1 MHEVNFGLPIS
12 YRVALYP
19 WLVYNRRVSSE
30 PEHAPASKLVTTAE
44 MRALEQAAVDA
55 GASWPSLME
64 QAGWGV
70 AQIAMQWLGGVA
82 GARVLV
88 LVGPGNNGGDGLVVA
103 RHLCDAGAD
112 VTLYLWRRDTQAAA
126 NGQLCRERGIPEYA
140 ASSDPARTELRR
152 LLAASDLVVDALLG
166 AGISRAVEGAP
177 AEIVDAVNTFDQE
190 PTTKNQS
197 PGVVRYSSL
206 VLRHSS
212 LVVLAV
218 DLPTGVHS
226 DTGQV
231 LGAALRADL
240 TVATGLIKRGL
251 LQYPGR
257 TYAGEIRAVEI
268 GLPSAQLEA
277 VMSERINAAWA
288 CERLPRRPDDA
299 HKGTFGKVLVVAGS
313 LQYPGAAGLA
323 SAGAARIGA
332 GLVTLAIGRSGLGG
346 PGRLPEITLQ
356 LLPEAD
362 WNALG
367 EGAADEALK
376 HLDGYQ
382 ALLVGPGIGR
392 EEPTRLFLERLLGLD
407 SPRHRGHI
415 GFRIGAS
422 AEKPAEKQ
430 RPDLPPTV
438 VDADALTLLS
448 QIESWWERLPR
459 GRCVLT
465 PHPGEMK
472 RLLAAEELD
481 ADHVQVAAAAAK
493 KWGQVVVLKGATTVV
508 ADMEGRSM
516 VNDGGNAALATA
528 GTGDVL
534 AGAISGLL
542 AQGLAPFDA
551 ATLGVYL
558 HSAAGRIVREDLGDM
573 GAIASD
579 LLPRLPL
586 AIKALKG

>member
-1 MHEVNFGLPIS
+1 
-12 YRVALYP
+12 
-19 WLVYNRRVSSE
+19 
-30 PEHAPASKLVTTAE
+30 

-55 GASWPSLME
+55 GATWSGLME

-70 AQIAMQWLGGVA
+70 AQIAMQQLGDAA
-82 GARVLV
+82 GKRVLI

-103 RHLCDAGAD
+103 RHLHDAGAG
-112 VTLYLWRRDTQAAA
+112 VTLYLWRRDTQADA
-126 NGQLCRERGIPEYA
+126 NGQRCRERGIAEYTLSA
-140 ASSDPARTELRR
+140 DPKRAELRR
-152 LLAASDLVVDALLG
+152 LLAEADLVVDALLG
-166 AGISRAVEGAP
+166 AGISRAVEGEP
-177 AEIVDAVNTFDQE
+177 AEIVERVNQE
-190 PTTKNQS
+190 PRAKNQEA
-197 PGVVRYSSL
+197 VVPVLGSRFL
-206 VLRHSS
+206 VL
-212 LVVLAV
+212 AI
-218 DLPTGVHS
+218 DLPTGIHS

-231 LGAALRADL
+231 LGMALRADL

-251 LQYPGR
+251 LYYPGR
-257 TYAGEIRAVEI
+257 KYAGEIRIVEI
-268 GLPSAQLEA
+268 GLPSAHLEA
-277 VMSERINAAWA
+277 IMSERINAARA
-288 CERLPRRPDDA
+288 RDLLPRRPDDG

-313 LQYPGAAGLA
+313 LQFPGAAGLS

-392 EEPTRLFLERLLGLD
+392 EEQTKLFLERLLGLD

-415 GFRIGAS
+415 GFRIGVS
-422 AEKPAEKQ
+422 AEKPTEKQ
-430 RPDLPPTV
+430 RPELPPTV
-438 VDADALTLLS
+438 IDADALTLLS

-472 RLLAAEELD
+472 RLVASEELD
-481 ADHVQVAAAAAK
+481 ADSVKLAEGAAK
-493 KWGQVVVLKGATTVV
+493 KWGQVLVLKGATTVV
-508 ADMEGRSM
+508 ADLEGRSM

-534 AGAISGLL
+534 AGAIAGLL
-542 AQGLAPFDA
+542 AQGLTPFDA

-558 HSAAGRIVREDLGDM
+558 HSAAGRIVRDDLGDM

>member
-1 MHEVNFGLPIS
+1 MG
-12 YRVALYP
+12 
-19 WLVYNRRVSSE
+19 
-30 PEHAPASKLVTTAE
+30 T
-44 MRALEQAAVDA
+44 
-55 GASWPSLME
+55 
-64 QAGWGV
+64 
-70 AQIAMQWLGGVA
+70 
-82 GARVLV
+82 
-88 LVGPGNNGGDGLVVA
+88 
-103 RHLCDAGAD
+103 
-112 VTLYLWRRDTQAAA
+112 
-126 NGQLCRERGIPEYA
+126 
-140 ASSDPARTELRR
+140 
-152 LLAASDLVVDALLG
+152 
-166 AGISRAVEGAP
+166 
-177 AEIVDAVNTFDQE
+177 
-190 PTTKNQS
+190 
-197 PGVVRYSSL
+197 
-206 VLRHSS
+206 
-212 LVVLAV
+212 
-218 DLPTGVHS
+218 
-226 DTGQV
+226 
-231 LGAALRADL
+231 ALRANL

-257 TYAGEIRAVEI
+257 IYAGEIRTVEI
-268 GLPSAQLEA
+268 GLLPAHLEA
-277 VMSERINAAWA
+277 IMSERINAARA
-288 CERLPRRPDDA
+288 RELLPRRPDDA

-323 SAGAARIGA
+323 SAGAARVGA

-415 GFRIGAS
+415 GFRVGAS
-422 AEKPAEKQ
+422 AEKPAEVHS
-430 RPDLPPTV
+430 RPELPPTV
-438 VDADALTLLS
+438 IDADALTLLS

-481 ADHVQVAAAAAK
+481 ADSVKLAESAAR

-508 ADMEGRSM
+508 ADLEGRSM

-534 AGAISGLL
+534 AGAIAGLL
-542 AQGLAPFDA
+542 AQGLPPFDA
-551 ATLGVYL
+551 AALGVYL
-558 HSAAGRIVREDLGDM
+558 HSSAGRILREDLGDM
-573 GAIASD
+573 GTLASD
-579 LLPRLPL
+579 LLPRLPK
-586 AIKALKG
+586 AIQALKG

>member
-1 MHEVNFGLPIS
+1 
-12 YRVALYP
+12 VA
-19 WLVYNRRVSSE
+19 RE
-30 PEHAPASKLVTTAE
+30 HEHAPAAKLVSTAE

-55 GASWPSLME
+55 GATWAGLME
-64 QAGWGV
+64 HAGWGV
-70 AQIAMQWLGGVA
+70 AQAAMQILGDAA
-82 GARVLV
+82 GKRVLV

-103 RHLCDAGAD
+103 RHLRDAGAD
-112 VTLYLWRRDTQAAA
+112 VTLYLWRRETQADA
-126 NGQLCRERGIPEYA
+126 NGQRCRERGIFEQA
-140 ASSDPARTELRR
+140 APADPTRADLRR
-152 LLAASDLVVDALLG
+152 LLAESALVVDALLG
-166 AGISRAVEGAP
+166 AGISRAVEGEL
-177 AEIVDAVNTFDQE
+177 AEIIETVNDERRTMEKQV
-190 PTTKNQS
+190 S
-197 PGVVRYSSL
+197 VARSSF
-206 VLRHSS
+206 H
-212 LVVLAV
+212 VLAV

-231 LGAALRADL
+231 MGAALRADL

-257 TYAGEIRAVEI
+257 TYAGEIRVAEI
-268 GLPSAQLEA
+268 GLPPAHLEA
-277 VMSERINAAWA
+277 IMSERIDAARA
-288 CERLPRRPDDA
+288 RALLPRRPNDA

-313 LQYPGAAGLA
+313 LQYPGAAGLSTA
-323 SAGAARIGA
+323 SAARIGA
-332 GLVTLAIGRSGLGG
+332 GLVTLATGRSGLGG

-382 ALLVGPGIGR
+382 ALLIGPGIGR
-392 EEPTRLFLERLLGLD
+392 EEQTRLFLERLLGLD

-415 GFRIGAS
+415 GFRIGTS
-422 AEKPAEKQ
+422 AEKPAERS
-430 RPDLPPTV
+430 RPELPPV
-438 VDADALTLLS
+438 VIDADALTLLS
-448 QIESWWERLPR
+448 QIESWWERLPH

-472 RLLAAEELD
+472 RLLASEELD
-481 ADHVQVAAAAAK
+481 ADSVKLAEDSAK
-493 KWGQVVVLKGATTVV
+493 KWGQVVVLKGATTVI
-508 ADMEGRSM
+508 ASPDGRSM

-534 AGAISGLL
+534 AGAITGLL

-558 HSAAGRIVREDLGDM
+558 HSAAGRILREDLGDM
-573 GAIASD
+573 GTLASD
-579 LLPRLPL
+579 LLPRLPM
-586 AIKALKG
+586 AIKVLKSEQ

>member
-1 MHEVNFGLPIS
+1 
-12 YRVALYP
+12 
-19 WLVYNRRVSSE
+19 
-30 PEHAPASKLVTTAE
+30 

-55 GASWPSLME
+55 GATWPGLIE

-70 AQIAMQWLGGVA
+70 AQAAMQLLGDAA
-82 GARVLV
+82 GKRVLV

-112 VTLYLWRRDTQAAA
+112 VTLYLWRRETQEDA
-126 NGQLCRERGIPEYA
+126 NGQRCRERGIQEYA
-140 ASSDPARTELRR
+140 VLADPTRADLRR
-152 LLAASDLVVDALLG
+152 LLAASDMVVDALLG
-166 AGISRAVEGAP
+166 AGISRAVEGEL
-177 AEIVDAVNTFDQE
+177 AEIVDAVNHRLQTIDD
-190 PTTKNQS
+190 
-197 PGVVRYSSL
+197 RRLDSSQRL
-206 VLRHSS
+206 SGTVHRPSSIVLSI
-212 LVVLAV
+212 
-218 DLPTGVHS
+218 DLPTGIHS
-226 DTGQV
+226 DTGA
-231 LGAALRADL
+231 LMGAALRADL

-257 TYAGEIRAVEI
+257 IYAGEIRVVEI
-268 GLPSAQLEA
+268 GLPPAHLEA
-277 VMSERINAAWA
+277 IMSKRIDAARA
-288 CERLPRRPDDA
+288 RELLPRRPDDA

-323 SAGAARIGA
+323 TASAARVGA

-376 HLDGYQ
+376 HLAGYQ

-407 SPRHRGHI
+407 SARQREHI
-415 GFRIGAS
+415 GFRVGAS
-422 AEKPAEKQ
+422 AEKPAEMRS
-430 RPDLPPTV
+430 RPELPPTV
-438 VDADALTLLS
+438 IDADALTLLS

-472 RLLAAEELD
+472 RLLATEELD
-481 ADHVQVAAAAAK
+481 ADSVKLAEGAAK

-508 ADMEGRSM
+508 ANLEGRSM

-534 AGAISGLL
+534 AGAIAGLL

-558 HSAAGRIVREDLGDM
+558 HSAAGRILREDLGDM
-573 GAIASD
+573 GTIASD
-579 LLPRLPL
+579 LLPRLPQ
-586 AIKALKG
+586 AIKALKSDQ

>member
-1 MHEVNFGLPIS
+1 M
-12 YRVALYP
+12 
-19 WLVYNRRVSSE
+19 
-30 PEHAPASKLVTTAE
+30 PARKLVTTAQ

-55 GASWPSLME
+55 GATWPSLME

-70 AQIAMQWLGGVA
+70 AQVAMQLLGDLA
-82 GARVLV
+82 GKRVLV

-103 RHLCDAGAD
+103 RHLCDAGAAIS
-112 VTLYLWRRDTQAAA
+112 LYLWRRATQGDV
-126 NGQLCRERGIPEYA
+126 NGQRCREREIGEYA
-140 ASSDPARTELRR
+140 ASADSTRAGLRH

-166 AGISRAVEGAP
+166 AGISRAVEGGP
-177 AEIVDAVNTFDQE
+177 AEIVDAVNTFDQGR
-190 PTTKNQS
+190 TTKDQS
-197 PGVVRYSSL
+197 QSTAWHP
-206 VLRHSS
+206 S
-212 LVVLAV
+212 LVVGHSSFVVLAI

-226 DTGQV
+226 DTGARM
-231 LGAALRADL
+231 GAALHADL

-257 TYAGEIRAVEI
+257 IYAGEIRVVEI
-268 GLPSAQLEA
+268 GLPPAHLEA
-277 VMSERINAAWA
+277 IMSERIDAARA
-288 CERLPRRPDDA
+288 RALLPRRPDDG

-323 SAGAARIGA
+323 SAGAARVGA
-332 GLVTLAIGRSGLGG
+332 GLVTLATGRSGLGG

-376 HLDGYQ
+376 HIDGYQ

-430 RPDLPPTV
+430 RPELPPTV
-438 VDADALTLLS
+438 IDADALTLLS
-448 QIESWWERLPR
+448 QIETWWERLPH

-472 RLLAAEELD
+472 RLLATEELD
-481 ADHVQVAAAAAK
+481 ADSIKLAETAAK

-508 ADMEGRSM
+508 ADFDGRSM

-534 AGAISGLL
+534 AGAIAGLL
-542 AQGLAPFDA
+542 AQGLTLFDA

-558 HSAAGRIVREDLGDM
+558 HSAAGRILREDLGDM
-573 GAIASD
+573 GTIASD
-579 LLPRLPL
+579 LLPRLPK
-586 AIKALKG
+586 AIKALKSEQ

>member
-1 MHEVNFGLPIS
+1 M
-12 YRVALYP
+12 
-19 WLVYNRRVSSE
+19 VYNSPVASE
-30 PEHAPASKLVTTAE
+30 QEQAPFRKLVTTAT

-55 GASWPSLME
+55 GATWPGLME

-70 AQIAMQWLGGVA
+70 AQEAMRRLGNAA
-82 GARVLV
+82 GKRVLV

-103 RHLCDAGAD
+103 RHLHDAGAA
-112 VTLYLWRRDTQAAA
+112 VTLYLWRRDTQADA
-126 NGQLCRERGIPEYA
+126 NGQRCRERGIPEYA
-140 ASSDPARTELRR
+140 ASTDANRVELRN
-152 LLAASDLVVDALLG
+152 LLAFSDLIVDSLLG
-166 AGISRAVEGAP
+166 AGISRAVEGEP
-177 AEIVDAVNTFDQE
+177 AEIVAITNQE
-190 PTTKNQS
+190 SRTKNQEPNIDS
-197 PGVVRYSSL
+197 T
-206 VLRHSS
+206 VLGSRFS
-212 LVVLAV
+212 VLAV
-218 DLPTGVHS
+218 DLPTGIHS
-226 DTGQV
+226 DTGAIMGV
-231 LGAALRADL
+231 ALRADL
-240 TVATGLIKRGL
+240 TVATGLIKRGVL
-251 LQYPGR
+251 LYPGR
-257 TYAGEIRAVEI
+257 TYAGAIRAVEI
-268 GLPSAQLEA
+268 GLPPAQLEA
-277 VMSERINAAWA
+277 IMSERIDTARA
-288 CERLPRRPDDA
+288 RKLLPRRPDDA

-313 LQYPGAAGLA
+313 LQYPGAAGL
-323 SAGAARIGA
+323 STAGAARVGA

-346 PGRLPEITLQ
+346 PGRLPEVTLQ

-392 EEPTRLFLERLLGLD
+392 EEPTKLFLERLLGLD

-415 GFRIGAS
+415 GFRIGAT
-422 AEKPAEKQ
+422 AEKPTERS
-430 RPDLPPTV
+430 RPELPPTV
-438 VDADALTLLS
+438 IDADALTLLS
-448 QIESWWERLPR
+448 QIEGWWERLPR

-472 RLLAAEELD
+472 RLLAVEELD
-481 ADHVQVAAAAAK
+481 ADSVKLAEGAAE

-508 ADMEGRSM
+508 ADLEGRSM

-534 AGAISGLL
+534 AGAIAGLL